1 MNTSQAG
8 QGQLKVELISPA
20 HLKSPS
26 RCQLQEIS
34 AHLSRVSFT
43 PTEPGLYQ
51 LRLLFNNQLVQGKPI
66 DVLVQPAAKSPVSQL
81 VRIQQIQPNRPAE
94 IGDEICLQS
103 NLKISFSLLVIV
115 IDRLFQSHLNI
126 RRSVRFKDKFFTTA
140 VPSPVN
146 LNGTA
151 KRPVGFSN
159 SSLIFREFI
168 KFI

>member
-20 HLKSPS
+20 HLKNPS
-26 RCQLQEIS
+26 ACQLHEIS

-51 LRLLFNNQLVQGKPI
+51 LRLLFNNQLVQDKPI

-81 VRIQQIQPNRPAE
+81 VRIQQIHPNRPAE

-103 NLKISFSLLVIV
+103 NLKIISSLLVV
-115 IDRLFQSHLNI
+115 IDRPLQSHLNI
-126 RRSVRFKDKFFTTA
+126 RRSARFKDKFFTTA
-140 VPSPVN
+140 VSSPVN
-146 LNGTA
+146 SNGTA
-151 KRPVGFSN
+151 KRPVGF
-159 SSLIFREFI
+159 
-168 KFI
+168 